1 MYDEPRTVHSMQP
14 SFSILT
20 PSHVFPLLT
29 PPTPAVL
36 PPPPPPPLPLPHRR
50 ERDLIRDN
58 QVIHA
63 DEIDELRQLNK
74 FSPDDFV
81 RLCGLVTSGRFGSRP
96 AGEGVAAATSTK
108 QELEVLL
115 YGLMKRPL
123 PTTLPDG
130 TPVPPPPTVKGIPVV
145 KYHYLERALL
155 ALPEVGLTGHD
166 GDGDAAKSRDSG
178 SGGGGG
184 DLGSSGGM
192 SRKDFN
198 AAGGAIGSKRFMTQQ
213 QVVALAVMLD
223 ARTKEAVEQALHS
236 VYDLYSVAAADG
248 TKTMQLSAVP
258 GIVESLVTSGQV
270 PTNTQVYQSVN
281 WVFPE
286 HIRLTPAQMA
296 RRAVGEL
303 GIELPPAMR

>member
-1 MYDEPRTVHSMQP
+1 MHSNAP

-20 PSHVFPLLT
+20 PSLPRLYLSPLLQT
-29 PPTPAVL
+29 LLYCPSPL
-36 PPPPPPPLPLPHRR
+36 PPIPLPHRR

-96 AGEGVAAATSTK
+96 AGGGVAAATSTK

-155 ALPEVGLTGHD
+155 ALPEVGLLGHN
-166 GDGDAAKSRDSG
+166 GDGDAAKRRG
-178 SGGGGG
+178 SGGG

-236 VYDLYSVAAADG
+236 MYDLYSVAAADG